1 MIDQIPNKSKIVL
14 IAGIILTSI
23 TLIAGVTVF
32 VVVERHAEEL
42 QSKRLQLSLQN
53 QIQAIETEIE
63 NVIEKVELISTRPLL
78 IQKLQLADTN
88 RHSIAAQSA
97 LNNSAQSLA
106 LYSTAFI
113 KMYGKDGQERASAGI
128 ASRQSELAVLLTG
141 FPGHV
146 ELIWD
151 GQLLLRVVV
160 DMKKKGSVIGKV
172 MMEYPLHKTMR
183 HLKEPT
189 LEGETGELV
198 ICIPTATA
206 MQCLPTALNP
216 KIFTAPYNTPEGV
229 PLPMSHALEG
239 RTGYL
244 VTRDYRNQM
253 VTAAYAPV
261 GDYGLGLVLKMD
273 FYELHSALGR
283 SLNYV
288 ISIIVIL
295 IIIALLL
302 LRWLLS
308 PLILQMTTSAN
319 ELSKL
324 NSDLAFQNTGKDRR
338 VAELVIA
345 NEKKDQRAEELVLA
359 NIEKDKRAEEL
370 VIANEKKDQRAEELV
385 LANIEKDKRAEELVI
400 ANEEKEQRAET
411 LVLANIEK
419 DQRAKEL
426 IIANEEKDRRV
437 AELVI
442 ANEKKDQRAAELV
455 LANIEKD
462 QRAEEL
468 VIANEEKEQRA
479 ETLVLANIEK
489 DQRAKELIIANEEKD
504 KRVAELVIA
513 NEEKEEARQEAD
525 TAKSEFIATVSHELR
540 TPLTSIK
547 GALGLMQSGVFDKSP
562 DKLPEII
569 GIAYK
574 NAERLSQLID
584 DILDIERLNVGKMT
598 FRMESVDVSSLL
610 EEAALS
616 VESYGSQYGVTF
628 LCAGTDEPLLVNGD
642 HHRLIQVMA
651 NLLSN
656 AAKFSHRDGQVDL
669 SVTRHDG
676 SIRVSV
682 QDYGI
687 GIPESARTS
696 IFDNF
701 TQVDSS
707 DQRSKGGSGLGLGI
721 AKKIVEAHDGQ
732 INFTSEIDKGTTF
745 YFDLTALMVSTS

>member
-400 ANEEKEQRAET
+400 ANEEK
-411 LVLANIEK
+411 
-419 DQRAKEL
+419 
-426 IIANEEKDRRV
+426 DRRV

-569 GIAYK
+569 GMAYK